1 MIFSK
6 LSDLCTDIIDCPHST
21 PIWKESGVRI
31 IRNFNIRNGLL
42 DFSSGYY
49 VDQETYISRTRR
61 AIPEEGDIVIS
72 REAPIGMAAI
82 IPKGLKCCLGQR
94 LVLLKVNKKKCDPY
108 YLLTVIMSE
117 FVQKQFRRA
126 DVTGSIVSNLCIP
139 DLKNITIP
147 LMEEGQSNVAHIFKN
162 INNGIILT
170 NKINDNLE
178 QQLRTIYDYW
188 FTQFDF
194 PDENGNPYRSSGGKM
209 VWNNE
214 LKREIP
220 EGWSVVPILDYVTW
234 ESNSQPP
241 KSEFSYVPKEGY
253 IRFIQNRDYDSDG
266 YMTYI
271 PYKRSL
277 SIADRFDILMDKYGD
292 AGATRYGIAGAFNVA
307 LGKIAVHN
315 PIMQEY
321 IRSWLSSTPIY
332 SYLHNACM
340 ASTRASLSESN
351 LALLKMLL
359 PAKPVLVK
367 YQEIAHK
374 IRSLILKNADES
386 RQCIA
391 LRDWLLP
398 MLMNGQ
404 ATVAN

>member
-170 NKINDNLE
+170 NKINDNL
-178 QQLRTIYDYW
+178 
-188 FTQFDF
+188 
-194 PDENGNPYRSSGGKM
+194 
-209 VWNNE
+209 
-214 LKREIP
+214 
-220 EGWSVVPILDYVTW
+220 
-234 ESNSQPP
+234 
-241 KSEFSYVPKEGY
+241 
-253 IRFIQNRDYDSDG
+253 
-266 YMTYI
+266 
-271 PYKRSL
+271 
-277 SIADRFDILMDKYGD
+277 A
-292 AGATRYGIAGAFNVA
+292 A
-307 LGKIAVHN
+307 
-315 PIMQEY
+315 
-321 IRSWLSSTPIY
+321 
-332 SYLHNACM
+332 
-340 ASTRASLSESN
+340 
-351 LALLKMLL
+351 
-359 PAKPVLVK
+359 
-367 YQEIAHK
+367 
-374 IRSLILKNADES
+374 
-386 RQCIA
+386 
-391 LRDWLLP
+391 
-398 MLMNGQ
+398 
-404 ATVAN
+404 

>member
-1 MIFSK
+1 MIMIFSK

-170 NKINDNLE
+170 NKINDNL
-178 QQLRTIYDYW
+178 
-188 FTQFDF
+188 
-194 PDENGNPYRSSGGKM
+194 
-209 VWNNE
+209 
-214 LKREIP
+214 
-220 EGWSVVPILDYVTW
+220 
-234 ESNSQPP
+234 
-241 KSEFSYVPKEGY
+241 
-253 IRFIQNRDYDSDG
+253 
-266 YMTYI
+266 
-271 PYKRSL
+271 
-277 SIADRFDILMDKYGD
+277 
-292 AGATRYGIAGAFNVA
+292 
-307 LGKIAVHN
+307 
-315 PIMQEY
+315 MQ
-321 IRSWLSSTPIY
+321 
-332 SYLHNACM
+332 M
-340 ASTRASLSESN
+340 ASTVFMHYFFARTPNGKLGSIIIEHAKSKIQVSEAQNASGNIPFFTSGDSILKCDTALVDDRCCYLNTGGNADVKFYVGKAAYSTDTWCISGKNDLSDYLYLLLYAIKSE
-351 LALLKMLL
+351 LDKKYFQGTGLKHLQKPLLKDRPIYIPTTQELNAFNAQIKPMLT
-359 PAKPVLVK
+359 
-367 YQEIAHK
+367 K
-374 IRSLILKNADES
+374 ISDNIRENQRLMSI
-386 RQCIA
+386 
-391 LRDWLLP
+391 RDWLLP
-398 MLMNGQ
+398 LLMNGQ
-404 ATVAN
+404 ATVEA